1 MVFKV
6 EYKLVALIID
16 KGLCNVYGFVSFE
29 PSVTEASLRTPLTSH
44 WSLLRLLSGMRARL
58 LQKTLTFNLP

>member
-1 MVFKV
+1 MQVYVLAFLVMWYYGFKV
-6 EYKLVALIID
+6 EYKLVTLIID

-44 WSLLRLLSGMRARL
+44 SLVTV
-58 LQKTLTFNLP
+58 KTS